1 MKREASGFFYALP
14 QVVKAVPRW
23 RTNTVL
29 LFLGLALFALLL
41 LKVGPM
47 MVYAH
52 LRSLGW
58 RFLLVLPPYAL
69 GYLLHTLGW
78 RATLKERPLP
88 LSKLFSFRMAG
99 EALNYLT
106 PSASLGGE
114 PVKAYLLKRAGIPLE
129 EGLASVVVAKTAMTA
144 AQLMFTIG
152 GILLA
157 LLQTPD
163 PRPQTPLLV
172 SATALA
178 LAISF
183 ALAFLLVIQ
192 RQGLLASLLKPVK
205 KLHRIQGWLKKREE
219 KLLALDRHIG
229 SFYRQKGPS
238 FALSFTLH
246 LAGWIVQG
254 FEVYLLLA
262 FLGIPVPLPTALAIH
277 ALSVLAKAAAFF
289 IPGGLGVQEGGNI
302 LIFLGFSFSVQ
313 MGMTF
318 SLVRRA
324 RELLWAAFGLLALA
338 RYQLG
343 GTDGPTID
351 TRPRRSRTS

>member
-1 MKREASGFFYALP
+1 MMTR
-14 QVVKAVPRW
+14 VKAL
-23 RTNTVL
+23 NTG
-29 LFLGLALFALLL
+29 LFVAGLALFAFLL

-47 MVYAH
+47 IVYVH
-52 LRSLGW
+52 LRNLGW
-58 RFLLVLPPYAL
+58 RFLLIFPPYAI

-78 RATLKERPLP
+78 KATLKERQLP

-129 EGLASVVVAKTAMTA
+129 EGLASVVVAKTAMTT
-144 AQLMFTIG
+144 AQLVFTIG

-163 PRPQTPLLV
+163 SRPQTSILV

-178 LAISF
+178 LALSL
-183 ALAFLLVIQ
+183 ALAFFLVIQ
-192 RQGLLASLLKPVK
+192 RQGLLAFLLKPAK
-205 KLHRIQGWLKKREE
+205 KLSCFQDWLKRREE
-219 KLLALDRHIG
+219 KLLVLDRRIG
-229 SFYRQKGPS
+229 SFYRQNSLS
-238 FALSFTLH
+238 FALSFALH

-262 FLGIPVPLPTALAIH
+262 FLGLPVSLTTALAIH

-289 IPGGLGVQEGGNI
+289 IPGGLGLQEGGNI
-302 LIFLGFSFSVQ
+302 LIFLGFSLSVQ

-343 GTDGPTID
+343 GTAREG
-351 TRPRRSRTS
+351 

>member
-1 MKREASGFFYALP
+1 MFATFRHLTSNIRYLNA
-14 QVVKAVPRW
+14 
-23 RTNTVL
+23 VL
-29 LFLGLALFALLL
+29 LLAGLALFASLL

-47 MVYAH
+47 IVYAH
-52 LRSLGW
+52 LRNLGW
-58 RFLLVLPPYAL
+58 RFLLIFPPYAF

-78 RATLKERPLP
+78 KVTLKERQLP

-99 EALNYLT
+99 EAINYLT

-129 EGLASVVVAKTAMTA
+129 EGLASVVVAKTAMTT
-144 AQLMFTIG
+144 AQLVFTMG

-157 LLQTPD
+157 LLQTPN
-163 PRPQTPLLV
+163 PRPQTSVLV

-178 LAISF
+178 LALSF
-183 ALAFLLVIQ
+183 ALTFFLAIQ
-192 RQGLLASLLKPVK
+192 RQGLLAFLLKPAK
-205 KLHRIQGWLKKREE
+205 KLSFFQDWLKTREE
-219 KLLALDRHIG
+219 KLLALDRRIG
-229 SFYRQKGPS
+229 SFYRQNSLS
-238 FALSFTLH
+238 FALSFALH

-262 FLGIPVPLPTALAIH
+262 FLGLPVSLPTALAIH

-289 IPGGLGVQEGGNI
+289 IPGGLGIQEGGNI
-302 LIFLGFSFSVQ
+302 LIFLGFSLSVQ

-338 RYQLG
+338 RYHLNAFSSPGQA
-343 GTDGPTID
+343 I
-351 TRPRRSRTS
+351 SRVKR